1 MIILIAGA
9 THTGKTKLAQT
20 ILEKYNYPYLCIDHL
35 KMGLIRSKNTT
46 LTPKD
51 DDKLTEYLWN
61 IIKEMIKTA
70 IENKQNLI
78 IEGAYIPFDWK
89 NSFSDKY
96 LKEIKYVCLIMTK
109 NYIEKH
115 FDDILLY
122 ANVIEKR
129 IDDNDISPT
138 FLVKENERNLQQ
150 CKKYNLNYVLIDDK
164 YDLKDIE
171 KFLNLNNIVIKDL
184 VKLLETNSID
194 QILDNF
200 SEGSIELRKLLNYLW
215 DNGIS
220 TGACCSGIGENH
232 SQANNAQPYILIYL
246 DGWEH
251 SEVLSCIEKFSENK
265 DIYISHCSPV
275 KKGEIR
281 AWISI
286 FLNDINVSKDES
298 DEFFHKIYLIIRESI
313 HAQKNEPYENS
324 KSKFYN
330 NFRIPAVREF
340 SKILMKKLILE
351 KKFNDSEIKQKQIVT
366 PILNF
371 NLFCNYNNKIRL
383 YRDEDLKKNASV
395 SFYIQRNNKWKYY
408 EIFFN
413 LNDRSDRIKIEK
425 WLHIYEIYLKNI
437 HQ

>member
-1 MIILIAGA
+1 MKKINGIIM
-9 THTGKTKLAQT
+9 QYFEWY
-20 ILEKYNYPYLCIDHL
+20 LECEQN
-35 KMGLIRSKNTT
+35 
-46 LTPKD
+46 
-51 DDKLTEYLWN
+51 LWN

-70 IENKQNLI
+70 VENKQNLI

-200 SEGSIELRKLLNYLW
+200 SEGSIELRK
-215 DNGIS
+215 
-220 TGACCSGIGENH
+220 C
-232 SQANNAQPYILIYL
+232 
-246 DGWEH
+246 
-251 SEVLSCIEKFSENK
+251 
-265 DIYISHCSPV
+265 
-275 KKGEIR
+275 
-281 AWISI
+281 
-286 FLNDINVSKDES
+286 
-298 DEFFHKIYLIIRESI
+298 
-313 HAQKNEPYENS
+313 
-324 KSKFYN
+324 
-330 NFRIPAVREF
+330 
-340 SKILMKKLILE
+340 
-351 KKFNDSEIKQKQIVT
+351 
-366 PILNF
+366 
-371 NLFCNYNNKIRL
+371 
-383 YRDEDLKKNASV
+383 
-395 SFYIQRNNKWKYY
+395 
-408 EIFFN
+408 
-413 LNDRSDRIKIEK
+413 
-425 WLHIYEIYLKNI
+425 
-437 HQ
+437 

>member
-1 MIILIAGA
+1 MIILIAGT

-70 IENKQNLI
+70 VENKQNLI

-200 SEGSIELRKLLNYLW
+200 SEGSIELR
-215 DNGIS
+215 
-220 TGACCSGIGENH
+220 
-232 SQANNAQPYILIYL
+232 
-246 DGWEH
+246 
-251 SEVLSCIEKFSENK
+251 
-265 DIYISHCSPV
+265 
-275 KKGEIR
+275 
-281 AWISI
+281 
-286 FLNDINVSKDES
+286 
-298 DEFFHKIYLIIRESI
+298 
-313 HAQKNEPYENS
+313 
-324 KSKFYN
+324 
-330 NFRIPAVREF
+330 
-340 SKILMKKLILE
+340 
-351 KKFNDSEIKQKQIVT
+351 
-366 PILNF
+366 
-371 NLFCNYNNKIRL
+371 
-383 YRDEDLKKNASV
+383 
-395 SFYIQRNNKWKYY
+395 
-408 EIFFN
+408 
-413 LNDRSDRIKIEK
+413 
-425 WLHIYEIYLKNI
+425 
-437 HQ
+437 